1 MVCYDLHIRVG
12 DCIFVKRKN
21 SFSRLSY
28 GINNVNSNNVKR
40 DEDGNVMIVF
50 SNDHSDDSLNYL
62 NIEEDWS
69 YVVRIYEP
77 KQEVQDGTW
86 KFPEA
91 VLYQ

>member
-1 MVCYDLHIRVG
+1 M
-12 DCIFVKRKN
+12 
-21 SFSRLSY
+21 SY

-40 DEDGNVMIVF
+40 DVDGNVMIVF
-50 SNDHSDDSLNYL
+50 SNVHSDDSLNYL
-62 NIEEDWS
+62 NIEENWS